1 MPVFFGACRWF
12 FQEVKMLVF
21 RRHLDLLDGEEVII
35 HSLASDDISG
45 NMLQLDSG
53 GGGGG
58 ERLSWDSTGPVR
70 RLTFVWM
77 VVQLTLLAGSSTET
91 AEGFAGVPGGKIPG
105 LAFTNR
111 RTRVHT
117 TAGRVCNLSKS

>member
-21 RRHLDLLDGEEVII
+21 RRHLIVFGGGEVIT

-53 GGGGG
+53 GGGG
-58 ERLSWDSTGPVR
+58 ERLP
-70 RLTFVWM
+70 
-77 VVQLTLLAGSSTET
+77 
-91 AEGFAGVPGGKIPG
+91 
-105 LAFTNR
+105 
-111 RTRVHT
+111 
-117 TAGRVCNLSKS
+117 